1 MAEKKGGVVS
11 LGAMLGLVE
20 YAQSGEVLADAAL
33 ARGFEEVAVGY
44 AIYLGGGGEVQ
55 NGY

>member
-1 MAEKKGGVVS
+1 MAEKKGGGVS